1 MRLVYRV
8 TPSQRLIIVEH
19 ALRQM
24 QAFAQRRWWHC
35 EAGGILL
42 GRHLLDSHDV
52 VVDEV
57 STPQS
62 SDRRSRLS
70 FFRSSTHEYI
80 ARQRW
85 LEQGYTSAYLGLWHT
100 HPELD
105 PTPSSIDRRD
115 WEQAVSGDTFEGDRL
130 FFPIIGTRSIRIWTL
145 SRRGTFRELKLE
157 KTIDKEENHGPH

>member
-8 TPSQRLIIVEH
+8 TPTQQLIIVEH
-19 ALRQM
+19 ALLKM
-24 QAFAQRRWWHC
+24 QAFTQRRWWHC
-35 EAGGILL
+35 EAGGVLL
-42 GRHLLDSHDV
+42 GRHLLDSQDV

-62 SDRRSRLS
+62 SDRRSRFS
-70 FFRSSTHEYI
+70 FFRSSTHECI

-85 LEQGYTSAYLGLWHT
+85 LEQGSTSAYLGLWHT

-105 PTPSSIDRRD
+105 PTPSIIDRRD

-157 KTIDKEENHGPH
+157 KKIGSEENNGTG

>member
-8 TPSQRLIIVEH
+8 TPRQRLVIVGS

-24 QAFAQRRWWHC
+24 QAFAQHHWWNC

-62 SDRRSRLS
+62 GDRRGRFS
-70 FFRSSTHEYI
+70 FFRSSRHEFV

-85 LEQGYTSAYLGLWHT
+85 LDQERTSAYLGLWHT
-100 HPELD
+100 HPESD
-105 PTPSSIDRRD
+105 PTPSSVDRRD
-115 WEQAVSGDTFEGDRL
+115 WQQAVSTDTFEGDRL
-130 FFPIIGTRSIRIWTL
+130 FFPIVGTHRIRVWAL
-145 SRRGTFRELKLE
+145 SRRGTFRELILE
-157 KTIDKEENHGPH
+157 NKSGKE